1 MSNLN
6 PAGRDRIIGPRV
18 SESQSSR
25 RESGPG
31 TERFYLPPHRTSG
44 SLPGTAGRTRLKR

>member
-18 SESQSSR
+18 SASRSSR
-25 RESGPG
+25 R
-31 TERFYLPPHRTSG
+31 
-44 SLPGTAGRTRLKR
+44 